1 MIVVMIMGLLAMVAL
16 PNIKTHTRNAGY
28 QAIIA
33 NLQAID
39 LAKQAWGHEN
49 RKSEDSVPTEQELAP
64 YFAREKFPSSV
75 AGERYNIKSIK
86 ERATAT
92 SGFEIASRGIAVGS
106 EITADPK

>member
-39 LAKQAWGHEN
+39 LAKQAWGHESC
-49 RKSEDSVPTEQELAP
+49 RAFK
-64 YFAREKFPSSV
+64 
-75 AGERYNIKSIK
+75 IKSHLNN
-86 ERATAT
+86 A
-92 SGFEIASRGIAVGS
+92 
-106 EITADPK
+106 